1 MFIKTNE
8 MNDPA
13 LIHQAYS
20 CHTIYS
26 SKRFAIALMEIK
38 RQAKLKICEFRY
50 LHLLA

>member
-1 MFIKTNE
+1 MNNLVIYKHYEIMFIKTNE

-26 SKRFAIALMEIK
+26 SKRFAIALMEI
-38 RQAKLKICEFRY
+38 
-50 LHLLA
+50 